1 MAMSQHSAVQP
12 KKAFFFLA
20 NKLKRENI
28 YIYIYIVSWLET

>member
-20 NKLKRENI
+20 NKLKRENN
-28 YIYIYIVSWLET
+28 IYIYIVSWLET